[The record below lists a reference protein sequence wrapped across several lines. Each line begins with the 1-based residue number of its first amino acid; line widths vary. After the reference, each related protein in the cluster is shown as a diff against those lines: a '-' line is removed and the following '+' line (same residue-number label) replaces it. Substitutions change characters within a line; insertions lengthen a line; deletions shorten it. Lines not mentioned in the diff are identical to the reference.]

1 MKEKDK
7 RSKTIMYKVVDSS
20 YVINIIGSRFRLFS
34 GDNNEIYLRFFH
46 KGEKLPFHEVKLDPE
61 EIADFFQKNNIKY
74 EIDQEY
80 GRDLIE
86 HMKHRIEMIK
96 LCYKIHDPQIIP
108 STILSTSHVSEGTY
122 VFQMELD

>member
-1 MKEKDK
+1 MEDK
-7 RSKTIMYKVVDSS
+7 RSRTILYKVVDSS
-20 YVINIIGSRFRLFS
+20 YVENIIGARFRLFS
-34 GDNNEIYLRFFH
+34 GDDNEVYLRFFH

-74 EIDQEY
+74 EIDQEH

-96 LCYKIHDPQIIP
+96 LGYKIHDPWSIP
-108 STILSTSHVSEGTY
+108 STMLSTSHVSEGTY